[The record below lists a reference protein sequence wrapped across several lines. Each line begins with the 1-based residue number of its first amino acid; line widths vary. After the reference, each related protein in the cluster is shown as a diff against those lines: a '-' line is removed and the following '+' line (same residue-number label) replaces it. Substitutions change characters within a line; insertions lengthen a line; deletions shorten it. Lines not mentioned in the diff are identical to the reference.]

1 MLALFLFIICDV
13 SNRCI
18 GSQSKRAVDRDGRRI
33 KSNTQHLQK
42 NYVTKMELHCTVAV
56 TWFCASV
63 FWQLRD
69 AGLRVK
75 GVCGDD
81 GHQVKLLTVSVPVFI
96 EIRVVGVRTIGVS
109 ERDLLYNPS
118 VVSGRSDQR
127 VEAAP
132 AAHS

>member
-1 MLALFLFIICDV
+1 M
-13 SNRCI
+13 
-18 GSQSKRAVDRDGRRI
+18 
-33 KSNTQHLQK
+33 
-42 NYVTKMELHCTVAV
+42 AV

-63 FWQLRD
+63 FWRLRD